1 MRSELYKYTKE
12 EIIEALEHVCKA
24 PDRLYIRSMIIR
36 RMNDVREDAQL
47 NKFDELQEQCSAVFK
62 EYLEAHKKYNSYL
75 VETAKK
81 YNILNDDNT
90 FKLYD
95 WFKVVT
101 EKEMNEGLTLERD
114 MKKKYEEYKKLDRAI
129 DISLGV
135 QKGYHEKKS

>member
-12 EIIEALEHVCKA
+12 EIIEAVEHVCKA
-24 PDRLYIRSMIIR
+24 PDKLYIRSMIIR
-36 RMNDVREDAQL
+36 RMNNIREETRQ
-47 NKFDELQEQCSAVFK
+47 NKFDELMKQRDAAFK
-62 EYLEAHKKYNSYL
+62 EYLESHKKYNSYL
-75 VETAKK
+75 AETAKK

-90 FKLYD
+90 FKVSD

-101 EKEMNEGLTLERD
+101 EEEMNAGLTLERD
-114 MKKKYEEYKKLDRAI
+114 MKKKYEEYKRLDRAI

>member
-1 MRSELYKYTKE
+1 MRSELYKYTRE
-12 EIIEALEHVCKA
+12 EIIEAIEHVCKE
-24 PDRLYIRSMIIR
+24 PSKLYIRSMIIS
-36 RMNDVREDAQL
+36 RMNDVREEARQ
-47 NKFDELQEQCSAVFK
+47 NKFDELTEQCNAVFK

-90 FKLYD
+90 FKIYD

-101 EKEMNEGLTLERD
+101 EEEMAAGLTLGRD
-114 MKKKYEEYKKLDRAI
+114 MKKKYEEYNRLHRAMN
-129 DISLGV
+129 ISLGV